1 MEKEKDKYKEEL
13 RGFKERCK
21 QLEMELE
28 QTRGFENS
36 SMFGTSQ
43 LMMNTTSATG
53 MNPQSKKNDYE
64 LKQLKEVYDKKLAK
78 SNEELQRKSSQVK
91 DLENE
96 VAKAREEIKK
106 M

>member
-36 SMFGTSQ
+36 SMFGTS
-43 LMMNTTSATG
+43 
-53 MNPQSKKNDYE
+53 
-64 LKQLKEVYDKKLAK
+64 
-78 SNEELQRKSSQVK
+78 
-91 DLENE
+91 
-96 VAKAREEIKK
+96 
-106 M
+106 